1 MLFLEVTTMKKSGV
15 YVHMYKSVHM
25 QMMCMEK
32 NYSGRKKKFFLE
44 VVPPAYYTT
53 NAKYAF
59 PARNSAAKQPVKGGS
74 SGGSRV
80 WPVMHAVN
88 SLYYLHTAPRLLPQ
102 HNVIFSTCM
111 VGYIRSSSLHTLTV
125 NM

>member
-1 MLFLEVTTMKKSGV
+1 MKKSGYIST
-15 YVHMYKSVHM
+15 YVYKSVHM

-44 VVPPAYYTT
+44 VVPPAYYTST

-74 SGGSRV
+74 SSGGGSGV

-88 SLYYLHTAPRLLPQ
+88 SLYIHHQDLFHTA
-102 HNVIFSTCM
+102 
-111 VGYIRSSSLHTLTV
+111 
-125 NM
+125 

>member
-1 MLFLEVTTMKKSGV
+1 MHGKKLQWKEEEV
-15 YVHMYKSVHM
+15 
-25 QMMCMEK
+25 
-32 NYSGRKKKFFLE
+32 FLE
-44 VVPPAYYTT
+44 VVPPAYCTT

-74 SGGSRV
+74 SGGGRV

>member
-1 MLFLEVTTMKKSGV
+1 
-15 YVHMYKSVHM
+15 
-25 QMMCMEK
+25 MMCMEK

-44 VVPPAYYTT
+44 VVPPAYYNTT

-59 PARNSAAKQPVKGGS
+59 PARNSAAKQPVKGGGS
-74 SGGSRV
+74 SGGGRV
-80 WPVMHAVN
+80 WPVMHA
-88 SLYYLHTAPRLLPQ
+88 LLIVFTYTTKTSSTQ